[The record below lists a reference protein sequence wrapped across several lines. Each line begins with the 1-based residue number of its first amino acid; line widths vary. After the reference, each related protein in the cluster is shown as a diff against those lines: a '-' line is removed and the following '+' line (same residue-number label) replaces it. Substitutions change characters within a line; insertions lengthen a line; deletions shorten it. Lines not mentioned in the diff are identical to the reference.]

1 MLYDIPLNYDE
12 SGKLQHS
19 LVCKDVVLCLCYQP
33 PGLSYKHPNTGRG
46 VASQAVYVVSGE
58 YIMIPNY
65 DLAPHI
71 TEESHPP
78 LRIKEGEVVDLEKYM
93 NICTIDTAGS
103 EGVMMIHINPLS
115 GEAEF
120 NCDVIMSN
128 ETRQIQVSDKRTIAF
143 SLKENVFINGLEL
156 SLLNRV
162 RLAKNSTVG
171 INTED
176 DGVCLILEKR
186 TENEKLDK
194 LNADLIRQEELTSK
208 WSQYHKMQLHRQ
220 EMYNVL
226 GIRRESL
233 TFIDKEK

>member
-1 MLYDIPLNYDE
+1 MI
-12 SGKLQHS
+12 
-19 LVCKDVVLCLCYQP
+19 CKDVVLCLCYQP
-33 PGLSYKHPNTGRG
+33 PGLSYKHPNSGRG
-46 VASQAVYVVSGE
+46 IASQAVYVISGD

-65 DLAPHI
+65 DISPHI

-78 LRIKEGEVVDLEKYM
+78 LHIKEGEIVNLEKYM

-120 NCDVIMSN
+120 NCDVIMNSQTN
-128 ETRQIQVSDKRTIAF
+128 TITTTDKRTVAIT
-143 SLKENVFINGLEL
+143 LKELVHINDVEL

-162 RLAKNSTVG
+162 RLKKNSAT
-171 INTED
+171 IITTED

-194 LNADLIRQEELTSK
+194 LNSDMIKQEELTSK
-208 WSQYHKMQLHRQ
+208 WSQYHKLELHK
-220 EMYNVL
+220 EHIMSSL
-226 GIRRESL
+226 GIRSESL
-233 TFIDKEK
+233 TFTDKQ

>member
-78 LRIKEGEVVDLEKYM
+78 LHIKEGEIVDLEKYM
-93 NICTIDTAGS
+93 NISTIDTAGKD
-103 EGVMMIHINPLS
+103 GVMMIHINPLS

-120 NCDVIMSN
+120 NCDVIMQN
-128 ETRQIQVSDKRTIAF
+128 ETRIIEVLDKRSIAF
-143 SLKENVFINGLEL
+143 SLNENVFINGLEL

-162 RLAKNSTVG
+162 RLGKNSSVT
-171 INTED
+171 IKTED
-176 DGVCLILEKR
+176 NGVCLVLEKR
-186 TENEKLDK
+186 TENEKVDK

-220 EMYNVL
+220 QMYDML
-226 GIRRESL
+226 GIRTETL
-233 TFIDKEK
+233 EFIDKEK